1 MKKILI
7 SALLTAAA
15 LLPTACESWLDQT
28 ADSEIRDKEHYSTVE
43 GFQQTL
49 TGCYIGMTDASLY
62 GSYLSWLYPELLARQ
77 FNPVLTTGIGASV
90 QYFQLYE
97 YARPSSKEIIDAV
110 WAKAYN
116 VIVNANAA
124 LLEIDAKEA
133 LLGPTEYAIIKGE
146 LLAVRAYLHLDLAR
160 LFGYGDWAAR
170 KAEIDAKNAV
180 PYLEKVDKNAAAQLT
195 MAKFFERLT
204 QDLDEAARLL
214 KAEDPVTGAHPWS
227 YYHEMNADGYYN
239 WRNLHLNYYAVRALQ
254 ARAYLWEGSPASK
267 ELARE
272 AAEEVIRDFLAKSEG
287 NALGNYNIWRWMT
300 AGDVT
305 TYPAMGLE
313 QIFALNVAGLQET
326 DLPKYYI
333 LNYTTNDPQ
342 AFFITPARMEE
353 VYEGS
358 QTDWRA
364 QNNLLSQTQSGAAT
378 QGYVSKKLLHPDG
391 SSFYYNRVPLIRLPE
406 MYYIAAEC
414 YATGATPDTGKAAE
428 LLNVVREKRGLYEPL
443 PADLSAERM
452 MEEIRKEYRKEF
464 LAEGVM
470 FYYYKRLG
478 VADIPDYDEAMGDR
492 QYLLPYP
499 DFETENGRVQ

>member
-62 GSYLSWLYPELLARQ
+62 GSYLSWFYPELLARQ
-77 FNPVLTTGIGASV
+77 FNPYTNSTGKLAELEM
-90 QYFQLYE
+90 QQYE
-97 YARPSSKEIIDAV
+97 YARPSCKEVIDAI

-133 LLGPTEYAIIKGE
+133 LLGPTQYAVIKGE

-160 LFGYGDWAAR
+160 LFGYGNWAAR

-180 PYLEKVDKNAAAQLT
+180 PYLEKVDKNAAPQLT

-227 YYHEMNADGYYN
+227 YYSEMNADGYYN

-272 AAEEVIRDFLAKSEG
+272 AAEEVIRDFLAQGEEG
-287 NALGNYNIWRWMT
+287 QLGGYNRWRWMNSS
-300 AGDVT
+300 DVPA
-305 TYPAMGLE
+305 YPGMGLE
-313 QIFALNVAGLQET
+313 QIFALNVVDLQ
-326 DLPKYYI
+326 DQIGSYYTM
-333 LNYTTNDPQ
+333 NYTMND
-342 AFFITPARMEE
+342 ADALYITPKQMEQIF
-353 VYEGS
+353 EGS

-364 QNNLLSQTQSGAAT
+364 HSNLLVQTQSGAAT
-378 QGYVSKKLLHPDG
+378 QGYVSRKLLNPKGVDY
-391 SSFYYNRVPLIRLPE
+391 YYNRIPLIRLPE

-414 YATGATPDTGKAAE
+414 YATGAAPDTGKAAE

-443 PADLSAERM
+443 PADLSAKRI

-464 LAEGVM
+464 IAEGVM

-478 VADIPDYDEAMGDR
+478 ITDIPDYDDAMDDR